1 MARPVRIEY
10 PGAVYHVICRGN
22 NRQAIFRDE
31 RDRTRYL
38 EKLSFYCRDK
48 SVDLLSYCLLSNHV
62 HLLLETPQGNLSKLM
77 QALQT
82 SYTVSF
88 NKRYRRSQ
96 HVFEQRYR
104 ALLVDKDNYLLQVS
118 RYIHLNPVS
127 ARIVSR
133 PQDYRWS
140 SYGSYLKGKGIAG
153 LKDGMVLGYFVGDRK
168 KQLAQYREYVEGVI
182 GERQQR
188 YEEPMA
194 TKQMFIGDEEFIDKA
209 RQRSATAAV
218 RDGHYSLKR
227 IVGAV
232 SEVMRIDEGDVK
244 RPGRREAVQRSRELI
259 SLIARRHGDV
269 GLGELARYLQV
280 KELSTPSHAVRR
292 AEERMKNDRGF
303 ARQLRRVLK
312 ILDHS
317 SIRA

>member
-38 EKLSFYCRDK
+38 EKLSFYCQDK
-48 SVDLLSYCLLSNHV
+48 SVDLLSYCLLGNHV
-62 HLLLETPQGNLSKLM
+62 HLMLETPQGNLSKLM

-88 NKRYRRSQ
+88 NKRYRRSG
-96 HVFEQRYR
+96 HGFDQRYK

-140 SYGSYLKGKGIAG
+140 SYESYLKGKGIAG

-209 RQRSATAAV
+209 R
-218 RDGHYSLKR
+218 
-227 IVGAV
+227 
-232 SEVMRIDEGDVK
+232 
-244 RPGRREAVQRSRELI
+244 
-259 SLIARRHGDV
+259 
-269 GLGELARYLQV
+269 
-280 KELSTPSHAVRR
+280 
-292 AEERMKNDRGF
+292 
-303 ARQLRRVLK
+303 
-312 ILDHS
+312 
-317 SIRA
+317 

>member
-1 MARPVRIEY
+1 MPPGVSVTSLSGAITAKRSFATSKTELDISRSFLFTAR
-10 PGAVYHVICRGN
+10 
-22 NRQAIFRDE
+22 
-31 RDRTRYL
+31 T
-38 EKLSFYCRDK
+38 
-48 SVDLLSYCLLSNHV
+48 
-62 HLLLETPQGNLSKLM
+62 NLSICFPIVYWATTFIYCWRPPKAISPKLM

-88 NKRYRRSQ
+88 NKRHRRSG
-96 HVFEQRYR
+96 HVFEQRYK

-140 SYGSYLKGKGIAG
+140 SYGSYLKGKGIGG
-153 LKDGMVLGYFVGDRK
+153 LKPEKVLGYFAGDRK

-194 TKQMFIGDEEFIDKA
+194 TKQMFIGDAEFIDKA

-232 SEVMRIDEGDVK
+232 SEVMRIDEEDLK
-244 RPGRREAVQRSRELI
+244 RPGRREGR
-259 SLIARRHGDV
+259 
-269 GLGELARYLQV
+269 
-280 KELSTPSHAVRR
+280 T
-292 AEERMKNDRGF
+292 AEPG
-303 ARQLRRVLK
+303 AHQL
-312 ILDHS
+312 HS
-317 SIRA
+317 AAPQ